1 MSTPPPPQSEERGHI
16 PPRMY
21 NPHAQSAFG
30 TFADEGRGKLI
41 TQAKFNFK
49 ADGRESTKRHTA
61 FDNLRHEFVNY
72 CKAIPNGGKELAAFI
87 AEDQGINV
95 ESIVEPDHFKVG
107 KWARPESSP
116 ARPSREVSV
125 EPFSATLNTASSE
138 AHQHGVKSYWD
149 LPEPAREIDERLF
162 LPLQRCLPADVQ
174 RSINI
179 GSSPSCARLIAALQ
193 RLISPEQFTT
203 KAAMLTEL
211 LNTKFEGNTAKTK
224 ADLLDMV
231 RQMQQVK
238 TSIKDI
244 IGFVVFNMFDDVPG
258 ADALRVSLSKTLSV
272 FCAPNNTESI
282 GSMLDEVFS
291 LIDTLGFDKK
301 RPNTR
306 NRGVRGDDFKTADS
320 ETDEGSETDTEPT
333 EEYFTKAQLLSA
345 VESATKHA
353 LEHAYM
359 YKAKDAA
366 SNAPKQANDAA
377 TAKVSTVQIMGSGT
391 QQLQQ
396 LQQKWGDIF

>member
-1 MSTPPPPQSEERGHI
+1 MSGLPLHSPHI
-16 PPRMY
+16 VPGSPY
-21 NPHAQSAFG
+21 GP
-30 TFADEGRGKLI
+30 FADEGRGKLI

-138 AHQHGVKSYWD
+138 AHQHGVGTYWD
-149 LPEPAREIDERLF
+149 LPEAAREIYERLF

-179 GSSPSCARLIAALQ
+179 GSSPSCARLINALK

-244 IGFVVFNMFDDVPG
+244 IGFVVFNIFDDVPG

-359 YKAKDAA
+359 YEAKDAA

-377 TAKVSTVQIMGSGT
+377 TAKVSTAQIMGSGT
-391 QQLQQ
+391 Q
-396 LQQKWGDIF
+396 WGDIF

>member
-1 MSTPPPPQSEERGHI
+1 
-16 PPRMY
+16 
-21 NPHAQSAFG
+21 
-30 TFADEGRGKLI
+30 
-41 TQAKFNFK
+41 
-49 ADGRESTKRHTA
+49 
-61 FDNLRHEFVNY
+61 
-72 CKAIPNGGKELAAFI
+72 
-87 AEDQGINV
+87 
-95 ESIVEPDHFKVG
+95 
-107 KWARPESSP
+107 
-116 ARPSREVSV
+116 
-125 EPFSATLNTASSE
+125 
-138 AHQHGVKSYWD
+138 
-149 LPEPAREIDERLF
+149 
-162 LPLQRCLPADVQ
+162 
-174 RSINI
+174 
-179 GSSPSCARLIAALQ
+179 
-193 RLISPEQFTT
+193 
-203 KAAMLTEL
+203 
-211 LNTKFEGNTAKTK
+211 
-224 ADLLDMV
+224 MV

-244 IGFVVFNMFDDVPG
+244 IGFVVFNIFDDVPG

-306 NRGVRGDDFKTADS
+306 NRGVRGDVFKATTADSETADS

-359 YKAKDAA
+359 YEAKDAA

>member
-1 MSTPPPPQSEERGHI
+1 MSGLPLHSPHI
-16 PPRMY
+16 VPGSPY
-21 NPHAQSAFG
+21 GP
-30 TFADEGRGKLI
+30 FADEGRGKLI

-138 AHQHGVKSYWD
+138 AHQHGVGTYWD
-149 LPEPAREIDERLF
+149 LPEAAREIDERLF

-193 RLISPEQFTT
+193 RLISPELFTA

-306 NRGVRGDDFKTADS
+306 NRGVRGDVFKATTADSETADS

-377 TAKVSTVQIMGSGT
+377 TAKVSTAQIMGSGT
-391 QQLQQ
+391 Q
-396 LQQKWGDIF
+396 WGDIF

>member
-1 MSTPPPPQSEERGHI
+1 MSGLPLHSPHI
-16 PPRMY
+16 VPGSPY
-21 NPHAQSAFG
+21 GP
-30 TFADEGRGKLI
+30 FADEGRGKLI

-138 AHQHGVKSYWD
+138 AHQHGVGTYWD
-149 LPEPAREIDERLF
+149 LPEAAREIDERLF

-179 GSSPSCARLIAALQ
+179 GSSPSCARLLDALK
-193 RLISPEQFTT
+193 RELTPELFTA

-244 IGFVVFNMFDDVPG
+244 IGFVVFNIFDDVPG

-306 NRGVRGDDFKTADS
+306 NRGVRGGDFKTADS

>member
-1 MSTPPPPQSEERGHI
+1 MSGLPLHSPHI
-16 PPRMY
+16 VPGSPY
-21 NPHAQSAFG
+21 GP
-30 TFADEGRGKLI
+30 FADEGRGKLI

-61 FDNLRHEFVNY
+61 FDNLRHQFVNY

-125 EPFSATLNTASSE
+125 EPFSATLNPASSE
-138 AHQHGVKSYWD
+138 SRAHQHGVESYWD
-149 LPEPAREIDERLF
+149 LSEAAREIDERLF
-162 LPLQRCLPADVQ
+162 LPLRGCLPADVQ

-306 NRGVRGDDFKTADS
+306 NRGVRGGDFKATTADSETADSETADS

-396 LQQKWGDIF
+396 LQQK